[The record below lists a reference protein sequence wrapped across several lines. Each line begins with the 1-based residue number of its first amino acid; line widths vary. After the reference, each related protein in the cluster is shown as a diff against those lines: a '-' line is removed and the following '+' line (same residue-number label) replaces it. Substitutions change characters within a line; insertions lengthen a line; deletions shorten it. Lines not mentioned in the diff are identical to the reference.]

1 MEPGAPKRRGWRQ
14 LIGIAAGVA
23 TIAGGGGVASAGGGG
38 GVVPPDPQLRDF
50 QCIEQCAGLKVATAG
65 SRVAFTGADLQAIS
79 SVGFAGA
86 DGGRVGVGPVTAEPS
101 RVEARVPQGAASGTV
116 VLGGG
121 GATLRTTEAL
131 KIVAQSAIP
140 DGGDFKLSS
149 AQATPRKTY
158 FDGRRPPTL
167 SYIFQ
172 GAAPTDV
179 RVEVIDRETR
189 QVVASFVDP
198 AAEPNTENVATWSGT
213 TLAGSLAP
221 NGRYR
226 FRIGNAAGGVAE
238 TTADARFG
246 FYQYRFP
253 IRARHT
259 YGDAFGAGR
268 NHQGQDVFAKCG
280 TPLYAARGGRVQW
293 NKVHESAGNY
303 VVVDLKGTAV
313 DHMYAHLQ
321 KRSPLTE
328 GARVRTGQ
336 PIGRVG
342 DTGNASGCHL
352 HFEIWSAPGWYE
364 GGDAM
369 PSVGR
374 NLKLWDTWS

>member
-253 IRARHT
+253 SAP
-259 YGDAFGAGR
+259 A
-268 NHQGQDVFAKCG
+268 
-280 TPLYAARGGRVQW
+280 TP
-293 NKVHESAGNY
+293 
-303 VVVDLKGTAV
+303 TA
-313 DHMYAHLQ
+313 M
-321 KRSPLTE
+321 P
-328 GARVRTGQ
+328 
-336 PIGRVG
+336 
-342 DTGNASGCHL
+342 
-352 HFEIWSAPGWYE
+352 SAPGATTRARTSSPSAGPPCTPRAA
-364 GGDAM
+364 GGSSGTRCTSPPATTSSSTSRA
-369 PSVGR
+369 PRWTTCTPTCRSAR
-374 NLKLWDTWS
+374 R